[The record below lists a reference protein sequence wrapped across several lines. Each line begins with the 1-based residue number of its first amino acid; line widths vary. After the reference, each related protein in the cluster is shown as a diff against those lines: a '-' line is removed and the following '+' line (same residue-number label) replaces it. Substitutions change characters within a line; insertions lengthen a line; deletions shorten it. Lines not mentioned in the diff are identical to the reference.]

1 MKARH
6 LLVGGGMIVASVGAA
21 LATMPVSAYAG
32 TSSDPGCYTC
42 SAPPPTKTTDPNQL
56 PFTPSGSTSPTS
68 SNANVTQ
75 QQSSITSLPFTGADV
90 EEIAVI
96 GGGALVVGAVL
107 TRRRRRPRS

>member
-1 MKARH
+1 MKARR

-21 LATMPVSAYAG
+21 LATMPVTANAASPSD
-32 TSSDPGCYTC
+32 TSCYTSC
-42 SAPPPTKTTDPNQL
+42 TPPPPTTDPNQL
-56 PFTPSGSTSPTS
+56 PFTPSGGTTPTS

-75 QQSSITSLPFTGADV
+75 QQSSVTSLPFTGADV
-90 EEIAVI
+90 EEIAVV